1 MLLLSWEPP
10 GAIDPAKARS
20 SVLNGLVAG
29 TGFGFFFVALSRTSA
44 DAGLWP
50 VFAARLSSFSVVLVY
65 ALVTGSRISIARG
78 GRSLTLLAGLA
89 DMGANILFLLA
100 SRSGLLSL
108 VAMISSLFPAP
119 TVILARI
126 FMKESIPP
134 ARAAG
139 LGLALGGIALISL
152 H

>member
-1 MLLLSWEPP
+1 
-10 GAIDPAKARS
+10 
-20 SVLNGLVAG
+20 
-29 TGFGFFFVALSRTSA
+29 
-44 DAGLWP
+44 
-50 VFAARLSSFSVVLVY
+50 
-65 ALVTGSRISIARG
+65 
-78 GRSLTLLAGLA
+78 
-89 DMGANILFLLA
+89 MGANILFLLA